1 MDSTP
6 EIQNLLEQI
15 EELKTQLSV
24 TRRQRQPEP
33 VADYD
38 LHNSDG
44 STVRLSELFGEKRDL
59 LVVHNM
65 GKGCA
70 YCTMWADGF
79 IGALPHLQDRAAF
92 VLVTPDKPEVQTEF
106 AASRNWPFRMVS
118 GAGSDFI
125 KAMGYEGEDGYW
137 PGISAFH
144 LNDDGSIVRTGND
157 VFGPGDDYCAPWRMF
172 DLLQSGAGDWDPK
185 YRYS

>member
-79 IGALPHLQDRAAF
+79 IGALPHLQNRAAF
-92 VLVTPDKPEVQTEF
+92 VLETPDKPEVQ
-106 AASRNWPFRMVS
+106 
-118 GAGSDFI
+118 I
-125 KAMGYEGEDGYW
+125 
-137 PGISAFH
+137 
-144 LNDDGSIVRTGND
+144 
-157 VFGPGDDYCAPWRMF
+157 
-172 DLLQSGAGDWDPK
+172 
-185 YRYS
+185 